1 MKLGVFNLWTEMHH
15 QIPAGGADLRSSP
28 LQTPW
33 TALEAM
39 PLPPKAEK
47 PEKARRAPKKRR
59 VAVIAD
65 EITAV

>member
-15 QIPAGGADLRSSP
+15 QSPAGDADLRSNT
-28 LQTPW
+28 LETPW

-39 PLPPKAEK
+39 PLPAKAAK

-59 VAVIAD
+59 AVIVD
-65 EITAV
+65 EITAI